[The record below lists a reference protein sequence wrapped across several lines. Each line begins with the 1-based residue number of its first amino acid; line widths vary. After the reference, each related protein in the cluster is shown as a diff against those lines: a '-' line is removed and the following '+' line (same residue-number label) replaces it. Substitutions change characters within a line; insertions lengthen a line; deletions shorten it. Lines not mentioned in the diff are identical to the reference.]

1 MHGRFPT
8 RLTAPTLLRSV
19 LPLLA
24 LVAVAFAPAVASAQ
38 TPGEGGYAGTAP
50 TTASGTV
57 VPQGGVAPA
66 QAESA
71 PEGGVAP
78 AQTEGASAP
87 QSVAAPQSAAAPQ
100 AAQTSKLPF
109 TGLQIAFMIAAGAG
123 LLGLGLALRRTSAPA
138 LPSS

>member
-1 MHGRFPT
+1 M
-8 RLTAPTLLRSV
+8 LLRSV

-24 LVAVAFAPAVASAQ
+24 LLALAFAPAVASAQ
-38 TPGEGGYAGTAP
+38 TPGVGGYAGTAP
-50 TTASGTV
+50 TTASGTEE
-57 VPQGGVAPA
+57 PAGGVAPA
-66 QAESA
+66 EAEGTAGTTASGTEE

-78 AQTEGASAP
+78 VQDEGASAP
-87 QSVAAPQSAAAPQ
+87 AQ

-123 LLGLGLALRRTSAPA
+123 LLGLGLALRRTSVPA